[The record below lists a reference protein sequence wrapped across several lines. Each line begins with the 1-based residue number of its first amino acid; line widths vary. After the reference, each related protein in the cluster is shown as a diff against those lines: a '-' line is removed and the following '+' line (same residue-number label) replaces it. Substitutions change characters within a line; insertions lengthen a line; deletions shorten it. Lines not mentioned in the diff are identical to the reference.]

1 MAKVEF
7 GRSTRTIGLFHFM
20 EYINNLDFTLIDKF
34 LEAKDANSAAKCEE
48 IRKKLEAEGYRDEV
62 VSYLGRIGVEREEV
76 SELLDIIYRAQKVK
90 SDDPEWT
97 KIMMRLFPYLAGW
110 IKMHPKAFLQEMW
123 FTSEFLEAA
132 LATKGEL
139 FAYQDLEELKQ
150 APNCR
155 KDTFTSQI

>member
-7 GRSTRTIGLFHFM
+7 GRSARVTGLFHFM
-20 EYINNLDFTLIDKF
+20 EYVNNLDFTLIDKF
-34 LEAKDANSAAKCEE
+34 LEAKDANIETRCEKIKAK
-48 IRKKLEAEGYRDEV
+48 GNYVEV
-62 VSYLGRIGVEREEV
+62 LHLGRIGVEREEV

-90 SDDPEWT
+90 TDDPEWT

-110 IKMHPKAFLQEMW
+110 IKMHPQAFLQEMW

-132 LATKGEL
+132 LATNGKL
-139 FAYQDLEELKQ
+139 FAYQDLEELRK

>member
-7 GRSTRTIGLFHFM
+7 GRSTRTTGLFHFM

-34 LEAKDANSAAKCEE
+34 IEAKDANIEAKCEE
-48 IRKKLEAEGYRDEV
+48 IKAKGNYDKVFYYDR
-62 VSYLGRIGVEREEV
+62 LGVKREEV